1 MTLEELGMGA
11 VTGGGVTWN
20 DGPSSLCLNM
30 ISGVPTGVPASRV
43 NPVHAP
49 STAGLIALCTV
60 GWAMAC
66 RLAVHSSCP
75 ESQVS
80 CCQALSMTFKTLC
93 HLPPVDLPALSSH
106 TLPWT
111 GTLSP
116 KSARHPTPLRIKRLP
131 LPAAVPMRILDILHS
146 SWFLPASFS
155 DCAGPPRALFFLSI
169 LFAVQAHD
177 TSQYTFLLA
186 SISYLLFAQQNQG
199 DQGWLLIFSESTGS
213 ARCELHKGGSILNT

>member
-1 MTLEELGMGA
+1 MGA

-60 GWAMAC
+60 GWAMAY

-111 GTLSP
+111 GTLP
-116 KSARHPTPLRIKRLP
+116 EECMAPHPTQDKT
-131 LPAAVPMRILDILHS
+131 PA
-146 SWFLPASFS
+146 
-155 DCAGPPRALFFLSI
+155 PPGSCTHANPG
-169 LFAVQAHD
+169 H
-177 TSQYTFLLA
+177 
-186 SISYLLFAQQNQG
+186 FAQF
-199 DQGWLLIFSESTGS
+199 LVPSCLF
-213 ARCELHKGGSILNT
+213 L